1 MLRVINEV
9 INANLVLDKICFVIL
24 SWNDSVSLLYFG
36 RYNNCVIALMFDTL
50 QHFGALENLFAAEL
64 GRRA

>member
-36 RYNNCVIALMFDTL
+36 RYNYVIALMFDTL